1 MTQKVY
7 IDNTPVELAKE
18 KYYAAL
24 DWKDVSETIPV
35 IEASG
40 RITAQAIFAKC
51 SSPAHPCAAMDG
63 IAVKAAKTKLANERE
78 PLTLNR
84 HQDFEW
90 INTGNLIPEG
100 FDSVIMIEDVIPAG
114 NAQITILTPAISWQ
128 HIRQVGEDL
137 VEGEMILPSGHQ
149 IQPQDLGALLSGGLS
164 EVPVKRQRRIG
175 ILPTGNEIVQ
185 QLSEMRRGKI
195 MDSTSPVL
203 AALAKELGAQP
214 HIYPAAPDDF
224 DELKAAVLKGLSE
237 NDLLVTIAG
246 SSTGSKDFTAK
257 VIETEGQVVVHGVAM
272 KPGKPTIL
280 GIIGG
285 KPVIGLPGY
294 PASSYLSFRNFAEPL
309 LRGFQTP
316 QINTVQ
322 AALTQRIV
330 SSLKHE
336 EHIRVTLGYINDQ
349 YIATPLSRQAS
360 STMSLVKADGLLK
373 IPRSSEGMESG
384 THAEIE
390 LYHAPEAIK
399 EKLVLIGSHDLI
411 LDLIADKM
419 PLGSAHVGSL
429 GGVLAIKRREC
440 HCASVHLLDE
450 DTGVYNSYLK
460 PQYFENDDVLLIE
473 GVKRLQG
480 IMTKP
485 GNPKRIESVADLAR
499 DGIQIVNRQ
508 RGAGTRQLLDYE
520 LKKRGL
526 SPNQI
531 NGYERE
537 VNTHLAV
544 AVTVKT
550 DDADAGL
557 GIYSAAAQMQLNFVP
572 IGYESYDFLVRRES
586 YADPRVQQLIR
597 VLQSEAFKSELEA
610 IGGYALES
618 PGRIIFGGE
627 GL

>member
-18 KYYAAL
+18 KYYTAL

-63 IAVKAAKTKLANERE
+63 IAVKASKTKLANERE
-78 PLTLNR
+78 PLTLNL

-114 NAQITILTPAISWQ
+114 DVQINILTPAISWQ

-185 QLSEMRRGKI
+185 QLSEMRKGKI

-203 AALAKELGAQP
+203 AALSKELGAQP

-294 PASSYLSFRNFAEPL
+294 PASSYLAFRNFAEPL
-309 LRGFQTP
+309 LRGFLTP
-316 QINTVQ
+316 QIKTVK
-322 AALTQRIV
+322 AALTQRVV

-450 DTGVYNSYLK
+450 DTGIYNSYLK

-485 GNPKRIESVADLAR
+485 GNPKRIESVADLTR

-526 SPNQI
+526 SPNQL

-586 YADPRVQQLIR
+586 YEDPRVQQLIK